1 MARRFTALMADWLMS
16 WAVTAL
22 IFQQILGLGEWILAV
37 FFIEVFLLTALTGQ
51 SAGQR
56 LFHIR
61 VVRLSDGSQL
71 APLQVFIR
79 TLLLCLVIPP
89 LITDGQS
96 RGLHDRV
103 TGSVVIKA

>member
-1 MARRFTALMADWLMS
+1 MADWLMS
-16 WAVTAL
+16 WAVAAL

-37 FFIEVFLLTALTGQ
+37 FFLEVALFTALTGQ

-61 VVRLSDGSQL
+61 VVRFSDGGQI

-89 LITDGQS
+89 LITDGHS
-96 RGLHDRV
+96 RGLHDRIS
-103 TGSVVIKA
+103 GSIVVKA